1 MSGANTTG
9 PSRRRALLA
18 LLLVT
23 FIWGWSFPWMKQ
35 ALLEAGRVWGRPGG
49 VEAVALFML
58 LRFGVA
64 GLLLAL
70 ALPASRR
77 DWDAGTVRGGVLLG
91 ALLLAGFTLQMLG
104 LEEVS
109 PAASA
114 FLTSLYVVFSALL
127 VAALE
132 RARPRASLLA
142 GVGLATLGAGF
153 ISGPPQLAFGRGE
166 WLTVGCAVAFAAQI
180 LATDVVTRRHSALA
194 ANLVSFVTVA
204 AGSALLLAGSWALTA
219 RPGAGAM
226 AALLVH
232 RGFLQPLLLSIVF
245 ATCVALPLAMVHQ
258 KVLDPVRA
266 AVLYALEPV
275 WAALIAQGLGMGSID
290 RWLLLGGGALL
301 AGNLIAELG
310 PRLRRTGA
318 AG

>member
-1 MSGANTTG
+1 MQVEAASS
-9 PSRRRALLA
+9 PSRGRALLA

-23 FIWGWSFPWMKQ
+23 VIWGWSFPWMKQ
-35 ALLEAGRVWGRPGG
+35 ALLEAERLRGRSGG
-49 VEAVALFML
+49 LEVVALFML

-64 GLLLAL
+64 GAVLAL
-70 ALPASRR
+70 VQPASRR
-77 DWDAGTVRGGVLLG
+77 DWDAGTIRGGVLLG
-91 ALLLAGFTLQMLG
+91 VLLLAGFTLQMLG
-104 LEEVS
+104 LDEVS

-114 FLTSLYVVFSALL
+114 FLTSLYVVFSALM
-127 VAALE
+127 VAALQ

-204 AGSALLLAGSWALTA
+204 AGSALLLVGSGALADRSQA
-219 RPGAGAM
+219 RDL
-226 AALLVH
+226 AALLGD

-245 ATCVALPLAMVHQ
+245 ATCIALPLAMVHQ

-275 WAALIAQGLGMGSID
+275 WAALIAQGLGMGRVD

-310 PRLRRTGA
+310 PRLRRTVPG
-318 AG
+318 G